1 MQSKTQSAIESVA
14 NVAIG
19 YLVALAAQ
27 LTIFP
32 LLGIPVTLEQNLM
45 IGAFFTAVSLAR
57 SYCVRRLF
65 NRLARANAP

>member
-1 MQSKTQSAIESVA
+1 
-14 NVAIG
+14 
-19 YLVALAAQ
+19 
-27 LTIFP
+27 
-32 LLGIPVTLEQNLM
+32 M

>member
-1 MQSKTQSAIESVA
+1 MQSRAQSAIESVA

-27 LTIFP
+27 LVIFP
-32 LLGIPVTLEQNLM
+32 LLGIPVSLEQNLM

-65 NRLARANAP
+65 NRLARRPQ

>member
-27 LTIFP
+27 LVIFP
-32 LLGIPVTLEQNLM
+32 LLGIPVSLEQNLM

-65 NRLARANAP
+65 NRLARRPQ